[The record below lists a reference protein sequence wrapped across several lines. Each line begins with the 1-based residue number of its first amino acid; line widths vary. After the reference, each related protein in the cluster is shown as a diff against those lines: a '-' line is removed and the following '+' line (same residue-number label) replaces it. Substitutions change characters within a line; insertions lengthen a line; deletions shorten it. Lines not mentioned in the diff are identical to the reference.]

1 MVEPVSSEIKASR
14 KGWFIVFVAS
24 LFFFYEFIQ
33 MNMFNA
39 ISTDLMR
46 AFSIG
51 ATQLGELSSFY
62 FFSNVIFLFV
72 AGPLL
77 DRYSTRWIMVVT
89 LGICILGISLFSM
102 TYSFKI
108 AILARFLEGIGSA
121 FCFLSVIRLASRWFP
136 ASSMAMMTG
145 LIVTMAMLGG
155 AVAQLPFA
163 FLVKYFDWRQVIW
176 LDAMFGLLIIIAI
189 ILIVRDYPSEHSQE
203 HEKEIKSLEQIGYW
217 KSLRL
222 AFLEIKNW
230 LAGVYTCLMNLPLS
244 LLGGLWGILY
254 LTDVHGF
261 SKIEASNITTVLF
274 AGTIIGSPIA
284 GWISDKLKL
293 RKLPMLF
300 GALISLAIILWIIYS
315 HAHSFWV
322 LWVSFFL
329 VGLLTSTQI
338 VSYAYVAESSP
349 RLITAMSVSAV
360 NITTQAGQGIFQPL
374 FGYLIDLHSHEV
386 HYGMVIY
393 TPGDFHWAMMLFPIG
408 FILALMAAFAL
419 KETYGKQQEELPK
432 SL

>member
-14 KGWFIVFVAS
+14 KGWFIVFVA
-24 LFFFYEFIQ
+24 
-33 MNMFNA
+33 
-39 ISTDLMR
+39 
-46 AFSIG
+46 
-51 ATQLGELSSFY
+51 SFY

-360 NITTQAGQGIFQPL
+360 NITTQA
-374 FGYLIDLHSHEV
+374 
-386 HYGMVIY
+386 
-393 TPGDFHWAMMLFPIG
+393 
-408 FILALMAAFAL
+408 
-419 KETYGKQQEELPK
+419 
-432 SL
+432 